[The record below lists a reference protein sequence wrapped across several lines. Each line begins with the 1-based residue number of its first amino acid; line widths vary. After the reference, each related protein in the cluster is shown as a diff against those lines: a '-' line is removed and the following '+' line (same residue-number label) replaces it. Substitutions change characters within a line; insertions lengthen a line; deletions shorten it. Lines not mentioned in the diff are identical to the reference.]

1 MIGKCKN
8 DLIIIKVRK
17 QKYNYINKIQIETKF
32 PTIMQVFWRPRVNET
47 ISKMIAYQ
55 IQMSLQRS
63 QVEKTNEDST
73 VRRSEAA
80 KY

>member
-1 MIGKCKN
+1 
-8 DLIIIKVRK
+8 
-17 QKYNYINKIQIETKF
+17 
-32 PTIMQVFWRPRVNET
+32 MQGFWRPQVNET

-63 QVEKTNEDST
+63 QMEETIEASA
-73 VRRSEAA
+73 VRHSEVA

>member
-1 MIGKCKN
+1 MIEKCKN

-17 QKYNYINKIQIETKF
+17 QEYNYINKIQIETNF
-32 PTIMQVFWRPRVNET
+32 PTIMQVFWRPQVNET

-63 QVEKTNEDST
+63 QVEKAIEEAT

>member
-1 MIGKCKN
+1 
-8 DLIIIKVRK
+8 
-17 QKYNYINKIQIETKF
+17 
-32 PTIMQVFWRPRVNET
+32 MQVFWRPQVNET

>member
-1 MIGKCKN
+1 MQEY
-8 DLIIIKVRK
+8 LIIVMVRK
-17 QKYNYINKIQIETKF
+17 QEYNYINKVEIETNF
-32 PTIMQVFWRPRVNET
+32 PTIMQVFWRPQVNET

-73 VRRSEAA
+73 VPEPEFVNV
-80 KY
+80 